1 MVANGRPLGGRVAA
15 PTAAVAVVGSALAV
29 VVNLATEWKT
39 NLWVWAG
46 VAGVT
51 CVAAIASWWLHKAQN
66 SQSAQEDP
74 PRPHVTR
81 SVLGTTWN
89 STVITGDGNR
99 VNVD

>member
-1 MVANGRPLGGRVAA
+1 MVANGRSPGGRVAI
-15 PTAAVAVVGSALAV
+15 PTAAVAVIGSALAV

-51 CVAAIASWWLHKAQN
+51 CAAAIASWWLHKAQN
-66 SQSAQEDP
+66 PPSAPEDP
-74 PRPHVTR
+74 PPVTR
-81 SVLGTTWN
+81 SVLGTTFN

>member
-1 MVANGRPLGGRVAA
+1 MPI
-15 PTAAVAVVGSALAV
+15 TAVAVIGSALAV

-51 CVAAIASWWLHKAQN
+51 CAAAGASWWLHRAQN
-66 SQSAQEDP
+66 PSSGDEDQ
-74 PRPHVTR
+74 PRPLVER